1 MIKNIIIDN
10 FLKDKEFFKVLRKEL
25 LYRTGHFFQETSNFD
40 YKKLKDKPGES
51 RFYSCD
57 LNYED
62 IAYRFLVHKVCT
74 CLDRVLKIPHWRL
87 IRMYINVQHTGME
100 GYWHEDGDADIT
112 AILMLNGS
120 GSFSIKEK
128 MPKMKN
134 DKIKEIEFVPNR
146 LIMFDSL
153 KTHKG
158 NKPDGETPRMTLAIK
173 LKKHV

>member
-10 FLKDKEFFKVLRKEL
+10 FLKDKEFFTVLKKEL
-25 LYRTGHFFQETSNFD
+25 LHSTGHFFQEISNFD
-40 YKKLKDKPGES
+40 YKKLKHKTGES
-51 RFYSCD
+51 RFYSSD
-57 LNYED
+57 LNYEEE
-62 IAYRFLVHKVCT
+62 IAHRFLVHKVCT
-74 CLDRVLKIPHWRL
+74 RLDRVLKPQHWRL

-100 GYWHEDGDADIT
+100 GYWHTDSNADIT

-120 GSFSIKEK
+120 GSFSIKE
-128 MPKMKN
+128 N

-158 NKPDGETPRMTLAIK
+158 NKPDGKTPRMTLAIK